1 MKVVFSIDVYLS
13 ESGQSSQLTSQIAEV
28 EKDRQPQC
36 EEDAKRVSE
45 ATFSLLIQWNL
56 LIWTL
61 LGQTRQ
67 HRGQT
72 TLLTALLTAKRG

>member
-45 ATFSLLIQWNL
+45 ATFSL
-56 LIWTL
+56 
-61 LGQTRQ
+61 
-67 HRGQT
+67 
-72 TLLTALLTAKRG
+72 